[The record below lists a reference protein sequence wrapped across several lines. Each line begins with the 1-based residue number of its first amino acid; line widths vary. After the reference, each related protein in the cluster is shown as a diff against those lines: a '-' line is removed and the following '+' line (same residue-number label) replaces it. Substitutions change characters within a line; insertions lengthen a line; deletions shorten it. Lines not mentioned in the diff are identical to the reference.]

1 MKRSSRVRV
10 CATTTVGVLALALIT
25 GCGGGDSGASAATQA
40 GKTEKTAKA
49 ATEAELEKLL
59 VTKADVTGYKVGM
72 SAAEKQPV
80 DSKSDLEVAPEVCAP
95 IAYAVSG
102 HAPGDESAVVRS
114 KVTQEAKK
122 PTAAASTS
130 TDDVSDAEWQAEF
143 AESMNIDMTF
153 LTLSSYDGDGAE
165 KAMKA
170 VSDAVA
176 ACAGGFSIKGSAD
189 TTKYAKIAPV
199 KTSGVGDE
207 SVAFSATGAPDDS
220 ADSPDATGFTYGE
233 VVRHGNTIAAYTTIN
248 LSKVVS
254 GKPYAVSAPV
264 VQAQSARLK

>member
-1 MKRSSRVRV
+1 M

-25 GCGGGDSGASAATQA
+25 GCGGGESGASATTQA
-40 GKTEKTAKA
+40 GKTEKTEKTAKA
-49 ATEAELEKLL
+49 ATKAELEKLL
-59 VTKADVTGYKVGM
+59 VTKSDVAGYKVGM
-72 SAAEKQPV
+72 NAAEKQPV
-80 DSKSDLEVAPEVCAP
+80 DSKSDLKVTPEVCAP
-95 IAYAVSG
+95 IAYAVTG
-102 HAPGDESAVVRS
+102 YAPGDEAAVAQS

-122 PTAAASTS
+122 PTEAASES
-130 TDDVSDAEWQAEF
+130 TDNVSDEEWQAEF

-165 KAMKA
+165 KTMKA

-176 ACAGGFSIKGSAD
+176 ACAGGFSVKGSTD

-207 SVAFSATGAPDDS
+207 SVAFSATGEPDDS
-220 ADSPDATGFTYGE
+220 EDSPDATGFTYGE

-248 LSKVVS
+248 LGKVVS

-264 VQAQSARLK
+264 VQAQSAKLK